1 MSRKND
7 YTVKLVIATL
17 MTGLCAGLG
26 GILINLALKLV
37 EKIAYGTTDEDTNRL
52 FALVPPSHR
61 FWSVLLTF
69 ILAAAIWY
77 WLQSSSRRLYSIKAQ
92 VNNADDESS

>member
-17 MTGLCAGLG
+17 MTGLCVGLG
-26 GILINLALKLV
+26 GILMNLALKLV

-52 FALVPPSHR
+52 FALAPLSHR
-61 FWSVLLTF
+61 FWP
-69 ILAAAIWY
+69 I
-77 WLQSSSRRLYSIKAQ
+77 SSF
-92 VNNADDESS
+92 

>member
-17 MTGLCAGLG
+17 MTGLCVGIG
-26 GILINLALKLV
+26 GILMNLALKLV

-52 FALVPPSHR
+52 FALAPLSHR
-61 FWSVLLTF
+61 FWS
-69 ILAAAIWY
+69 I
-77 WLQSSSRRLYSIKAQ
+77 SSF
-92 VNNADDESS
+92 